1 MAKVLAKLGSSTA
14 VYDTILDCTVAKE
27 LDKPDGCHRF
37 GKCCQKLGKDLPAIQ
52 TNIHPARILELNGHN
67 WQKLPIY

>member
-1 MAKVLAKLGSSTA
+1 MNIGYLASLSNFE
-14 VYDTILDCTVAKE
+14 YTVAKE

-37 GKCCQKLGKDLPAIQ
+37 GKCCQKLGKDLPVIQ

>member
-1 MAKVLAKLGSSTA
+1 M
-14 VYDTILDCTVAKE
+14 YTVAKE
-27 LDKPDGCHRF
+27 LDKPDRRHRF

>member
-1 MAKVLAKLGSSTA
+1 MN
-14 VYDTILDCTVAKE
+14 DCPKIIISYYTVAKE
-27 LDKPDGCHRF
+27 LDKPDRRHRF

-52 TNIHPARILELNGHN
+52 TNIHPARILELNGDN